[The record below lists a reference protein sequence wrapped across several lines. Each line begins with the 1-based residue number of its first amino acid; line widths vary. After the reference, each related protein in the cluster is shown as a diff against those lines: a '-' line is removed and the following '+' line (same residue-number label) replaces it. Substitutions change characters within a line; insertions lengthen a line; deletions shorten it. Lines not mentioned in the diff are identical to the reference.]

1 MPEKVDAKVDEFVKL
16 PVNPSEICF
25 RAFELMQQKL
35 NDEADRLLNSN
46 MGKVDDNVS
55 IGLFHSALGVLYK
68 LKGEAKTAWKHYQRA
83 EKLIPEDP
91 ALKIITARLLIEEY
105 SEYDQAIK
113 KVKKAQSFVKENP
126 VFLHQI
132 HVTLGLAYLFKGQK
146 KKATMMLA
154 KSMENDFAGFVS
166 TQNVDFQLVE
176 ALLKQG
182 VATNDCKTFLI
193 KARTFASKQ
202 REETW
207 VELIDRMINTFPEE
221 K

>member
-1 MPEKVDAKVDEFVKL
+1 
-16 PVNPSEICF
+16 
-25 RAFELMQQKL
+25 
-35 NDEADRLLNSN
+35 
-46 MGKVDDNVS
+46 
-55 IGLFHSALGVLYK
+55 
-68 LKGEAKTAWKHYQRA
+68 
-83 EKLIPEDP
+83 
-91 ALKIITARLLIEEY
+91 
-105 SEYDQAIK
+105 
-113 KVKKAQSFVKENP
+113 
-126 VFLHQI
+126 
-132 HVTLGLAYLFKGQK
+132 
-146 KKATMMLA
+146 MLA